1 MNIAVFAS
9 GRGSNFHAILNA
21 IAEGRLPA
29 RVTVLVSN
37 NSNAGAMELAR
48 SRNIPAIHLSQKQ
61 CASETEYVGRL
72 LELLERHDVELVAL
86 AGYMKKVP
94 TQVIERFRNRILNIH
109 PALLPA
115 FGGPGMYGLHVHEA
129 VLAARAK
136 VSGATVHFVDEEYDR
151 GPILLQ
157 KTVEVATNDTP
168 ETLAAKVLTIEHEIY
183 PQALAAFAA
192 GRVHI
197 EGRRAWIQ

>member
-1 MNIAVFAS
+1 
-9 GRGSNFHAILNA
+9 
-21 IAEGRLPA
+21 
-29 RVTVLVSN
+29 
-37 NSNAGAMELAR
+37 
-48 SRNIPAIHLSQKQ
+48 
-61 CASETEYVGRL
+61 
-72 LELLERHDVELVAL
+72 
-86 AGYMKKVP
+86 
-94 TQVIERFRNRILNIH
+94 
-109 PALLPA
+109 
-115 FGGPGMYGLHVHEA
+115 MYGLHVHEA